1 MVFLSM
7 ASHQPPLLEP
17 LLLRVWYREGI
28 RLEYHDAFVYFKQN
42 TNAKMN
48 TKWLPTHLTR

>member
-1 MVFLSM
+1 M
-7 ASHQPPLLEP
+7 ASHQTPLLEP

-48 TKWLPTHLTR
+48 TK